1 MKLLLLL
8 TFCIFS
14 TNALAHFQMLYTPN
28 FALNKGQKIQLR
40 HVFTHPF
47 ADKYTLDMGKQH
59 DTKTFKEVEEF
70 YVINRKK
77 KKDLKKTLKAILFK
91 GNVNSG
97 HAYKSSYKARRM
109 GDHVFILKTAPFY
122 EQNQNIYIQQIVKTI
137 INVAGVAT
145 NCFDDLKLDAE
156 IVALS
161 KPYAIWEGGSFTG
174 IVKTKG
180 KAVPYA
186 QVDIAYLNRDVN
198 IKNNSM
204 GKDKIIAPQSSF
216 ITLSIR
222 TNKDGEFTFTI
233 PKAGFWAFSA
243 QNLIKNKT
251 YKGKKLKVDALLWV
265 EAKTMNVNK

>member
-1 MKLLLLL
+1 MKLLLLTL
-8 TFCIFS
+8 FIFS
-14 TNALAHFQMLYTPN
+14 SNALAHFQMLYTPN

-70 YVINRKK
+70 YVLNRKK
-77 KKDLKKTLKAILFK
+77 KKDLKNTLEAIRFK
-91 GNVNSG
+91 GNANSG
-97 HAYKSSYKARRM
+97 HAYKARRM
-109 GDHVFILKTAPFY
+109 GDHIFILKTAPFY
-122 EQNQNIYIQQIVKTI
+122 EQNQDIYIQQIVKTI

-161 KPYAIWEGGSFTG
+161 KPYAIWEGSSFTG
-174 IVKTKG
+174 IVKTNG
-180 KAVPYA
+180 KTVPYA

-243 QNLIKNKT
+243 QNLNKNKT

-265 EAKTMNVNK
+265 EAKKMQVVK